1 MNDLQSRDD
10 WESWREA
17 IAEEFKSL
25 EDNKTWKVVNLL
37 PRDKK
42 AIQSKW
48 VFSIKDDGRY
58 KARLV
63 AKGCSQRPGFDYVET
78 FAPVV
83 KMESVRTILALA
95 NEFGYLVHQM
105 DVKTAFLN
113 GDLDEEIFM
122 QLPKDEL
129 GCSKVVKLQKSL
141 YGLKQASRSWNKRF
155 NDEINRLGFVAL
167 KSDSCVYQSKDRGL
181 TLVLYV
187 DDILIIGKSIS
198 NVKGIKTEL
207 GRLFQMKDLQDV
219 KHFLG
224 MEIKRDFQRSR
235 LEISQEQYV
244 EKVLKRFGM
253 SECKPIGT
261 PLDPNAR
268 WIKAKADELTSQPFK
283 ELLGCVQYLAITS
296 RPDIC
301 AAVSALS
308 KHQAAPSDA
317 HWTGLKRILRYLRGT
332 TTTKLVYAKKRDT
345 LVLAGYAD
353 ADFANDTDD
362 RKSVSGYAFQVYGN
376 LVSWSTK
383 RQQTVSLSS
392 TEAELVSLCTAVK
405 ESLWLTNLLNE
416 LGVVNTSFTVME
428 DNIPCIQFAEEPRSH
443 QRMKHLDLKFMFIRD
458 LIRSNKVQLQHIR
471 SEDQPADAFTKGLPR
486 IQHRKL
492 LNTLNVRIE
501 ERC

>member
-1 MNDLQSRDD
+1 MSDLQNRDD
-10 WESWREA
+10 WEDWKEA
-17 IAEEFKSL
+17 INEEFKSL
-25 EDNKTWKVVNLL
+25 EENKTWKVVNLL

-42 AIQSKW
+42 AIHSKW

-83 KMESVRTILALA
+83 KMESVRTILAIA
-95 NEFGYLVHQM
+95 KEHGYPVHQM

-113 GDLDEEIFM
+113 GNLDEEIFM
-122 QLPKDEL
+122 HLPKDEL
-129 GCSKVVKLQKSL
+129 GCSKIVKLQKSL

-155 NDEINRLGFVAL
+155 DDEVKKLKFISL
-167 KSDSCVYQSKDRGL
+167 KSDSCVYLSQDRGL
-181 TLVLYV
+181 ILVLYV
-187 DDILIIGKSIS
+187 DDILVIGKTLS
-198 NVKGIKTEL
+198 NVKWIKTEL
-207 GRLFQMKDLQDV
+207 GRLFRMKDLNEV

-224 MEIKRDFQRSR
+224 MEIKRDLQRSR
-235 LEISQEQYV
+235 LEISQVGYT
-244 EKVLKRFGM
+244 EKILKRFGM
-253 SECKPIGT
+253 AESKPVGT
-261 PLDPNAR
+261 PLDPNVK
-268 WIKAKADELTSQPFK
+268 WTKANADELTSQPFK

-308 KHQAAPSDA
+308 KHQASPSDA

-332 TTTKLVYAKKRDT
+332 TTTKLVYAKQGGT

-392 TEAELVSLCTAVK
+392 TEAELVSLCTAIK
-405 ESLWLTNLLNE
+405 EGLWLTNLLNE
-416 LGVVNTSFTVME
+416 LGVVHTSFTVME

-443 QRMKHLDLKFMFIRD
+443 QRMKHLDL
-458 LIRSNKVQLQHIR
+458 SS
-471 SEDQPADAFTKGLPR
+471 SET
-486 IQHRKL
+486 
-492 LNTLNVRIE
+492 
-501 ERC
+501 